1 MNAFRTASSS
11 PPMSMS
17 PVSSA
22 SSLSVLSRRSRS
34 CRRNAVQAR
43 TIGSALVSSNA
54 TTPSAKNSPSK
65 SDRRARRS
73 SFWPSSSSP
82 MTSKRGATTGRL
94 SFTSTR
100 FIGLEDRREMPLLQG
115 EHVGL
120 GRLAD
125 AGPDDRAPLLVD
137 LEHVLA
143 GLGLVKAQ
151 HLLEHHHD
159 VRHEVHGVV
168 KHDHPPCAL
177 LLRLR
182 GRAAF
187 GAGVGSVLRHGN
199 AAGKADAQ
207 ALSRMA
213 ASTLASDSST
223 AILSVSAAP
232 RHLISTIP
240 SLSPLPPIVIRS
252 GIPRRSASLNF
263 TPGLSFLSST
273 STWAPP
279 RRS

>member
-82 MTSKRGATTGRL
+82 IQAPRNSWSRSWRAWGAARTFSSSNDSSRMTSKRGATTGRL

-168 KHDHPPCAL
+168 EHDHPPCAL

-187 GAGVGSVLRHGN
+187 GAGAGVGSVLRHGN
-199 AAGKADAQ
+199 AAGKAGAQ

-223 AILSVSAAP
+223 AILSVSVP
-232 RHLISTIP
+232 EYRTH
-240 SLSPLPPIVIRS
+240 
-252 GIPRRSASLNF
+252 
-263 TPGLSFLSST
+263 
-273 STWAPP
+273 
-279 RRS
+279 